1 MKVKHGYQE
10 KEVKRILFSKK
21 LGFGFWKQCFP
32 TVQYQFYFN
41 YMYKYH
47 KRMFAVGVLHA

>member
-21 LGFGFWKQCFP
+21 LGFGFLKQCFP
-32 TVQYQFYFN
+32 TAQYQLYFN
-41 YMYKYH
+41 SMYNTTNICSACLNK
-47 KRMFAVGVLHA
+47 F